1 LKIENSLNF
10 AVFTMPLELPNLDD
24 RTYED
29 LVAEALR
36 LIPNYAP
43 EWTNYNPSDPGITL
57 IEMFAYLTEMLL
69 YRQNRITD
77 DNLRTFLRLLN
88 GPDWVADQN
97 QDLGQ
102 EIREA
107 VLNLRDLYRA
117 VTAEDYEILS
127 QAKFN
132 IWLVQMQQEEKAD
145 QLLQKSLED
154 RCKEWWE
161 TTGLAVKEENLPS
174 KVDQKIQRAYC
185 VPQRY
190 LGAGREEER
199 KQSKPNYVSVLIL
212 PDQDSDSAN
221 QLGPQP
227 TTLLGDALQGYLQ
240 QRSIL
245 TTRLSVVGPTYTP
258 VSAEILLARRSD
270 VLTETISNNI
280 IKAMQQFLDPENWPF
295 GRDVH
300 VSEVYELLE
309 KIDGVDYLSDILLV
323 SQCQPEDK
331 HCLAADTIWNDQG
344 EPIALRLYDHYL
356 PANRLKPD
364 QILIAPS
371 ADFLTVQ
378 LTIKVRAASGAN
390 PDLLRRQIK
399 SQTRAFFHPLYP
411 TIRDLNLDGETDIKL
426 EVTANQTIKLSSL
439 QLADSQYLE
448 TDSRE
453 LNLATIIT
461 DIEQVTSIKLSSDRN
476 REPGRWL
483 LIKAEEVIDL
493 RSQIEVD

>member
-1 LKIENSLNF
+1 
-10 AVFTMPLELPNLDD
+10 
-24 RTYED
+24 
-29 LVAEALR
+29 
-36 LIPNYAP
+36 
-43 EWTNYNPSDPGITL
+43 
-57 IEMFAYLTEMLL
+57 
-69 YRQNRITD
+69 
-77 DNLRTFLRLLN
+77 
-88 GPDWVADQN
+88 
-97 QDLGQ
+97 
-102 EIREA
+102 
-107 VLNLRDLYRA
+107 
-117 VTAEDYEILS
+117 
-127 QAKFN
+127 
-132 IWLVQMQQEEKAD
+132 
-145 QLLQKSLED
+145 
-154 RCKEWWE
+154 
-161 TTGLAVKEENLPS
+161 
-174 KVDQKIQRAYC
+174 
-185 VPQRY
+185 
-190 LGAGREEER
+190 
-199 KQSKPNYVSVLIL
+199 
-212 PDQDSDSAN
+212 
-221 QLGPQP
+221 
-227 TTLLGDALQGYLQ
+227 
-240 QRSIL
+240 
-245 TTRLSVVGPTYTP
+245 
-258 VSAEILLARRSD
+258 
-270 VLTETISNNI
+270 
-280 IKAMQQFLDPENWPF
+280 MQQFLDPENWPF

-323 SQCQPEDK
+323 SQCQPENK

-344 EPIALRLYDHYL
+344 EPIGLRLYDHYL
-356 PANRLKPD
+356 PANRLKLD

-476 REPGRWL
+476 REPGGWL

>member
-1 LKIENSLNF
+1 
-10 AVFTMPLELPNLDD
+10 MPLDLPNLDD

-88 GPDWVADQN
+88 GPDWVAEQN
-97 QDLGQ
+97 QDLAQ
-102 EIREA
+102 EIQDA
-107 VLNLRDLYRA
+107 VLNLRDEYRA

-145 QLLQKSLED
+145 KLLEKSLKD

-161 TTGLAVKEENLPS
+161 TTSLAVKEENLPS
-174 KVDQKIQRAYC
+174 KVSQKIQRAYC

-212 PDQDSDSAN
+212 PDKDSDSAN

-227 TTLLGDALQGYLQ
+227 ATLLREALQGYLQ

-258 VSAEILLARRSD
+258 VSAEILVARRSD
-270 VLTETISNNI
+270 VLTETVSDGL

-356 PANRLKPD
+356 PANRLKLD

-378 LTIKVRAASGAN
+378 LTIKIRASSGSDL
-390 PDLLRRQIK
+390 DLLRRQIK

-411 TIRDLNLDGETDIKL
+411 TICALNPTGATNMKI
-426 EVTANQTIKLSSL
+426 EVTATQTIKLSSL

-461 DIEQVTSIKLSSDRN
+461 GIAQVTSIELSSDRN
-476 REPGRWL
+476 QEPGGWL
-483 LIKAEEVIDL
+483 LIKAGEIIDL
-493 RSQIEVD
+493 RSLVEVNSAITG

>member
-1 LKIENSLNF
+1 
-10 AVFTMPLELPNLDD
+10 MPLELPNLDD

-97 QDLGQ
+97 QDLAQ
-102 EIREA
+102 EIQDA
-107 VLNLRDLYRA
+107 VLNLRDEYRA
-117 VTAEDYEILS
+117 VTAEDYETLS
-127 QAKFN
+127 QQKFN

-145 QLLQKSLED
+145 KLLEKSLKD

-161 TTGLAVKEENLPS
+161 TTNLEIKEENLPS
-174 KVDQKIQRAYC
+174 KVSQKIRRAHC

-190 LGAGREEER
+190 LGAGKEEEK

-212 PDQDSDSAN
+212 PDKDSDSAN

-227 TTLLGDALQGYLQ
+227 TTLLRDALQGYLQ

-245 TTRLSVVGPTYTP
+245 TTRLSVVGPSYTP
-258 VSAEILLARRSD
+258 VSAEILVARRSD
-270 VLTETISNNI
+270 VLTETVSNGI
-280 IKAMQQFLDPENWPF
+280 VKAMQQFLDPENWPF

-309 KIDGVDYLSDILLV
+309 KIDGIDYLTDVLLV
-323 SQCQPEDK
+323 SECQPEDQ
-331 HCLAADTIWNDQG
+331 HCLATDTIWNDQG
-344 EPIALRLYDHYL
+344 EPIGLRLYDHYL
-356 PANRLKPD
+356 PVNRLKLS
-364 QILIAPS
+364 QIVIAPS
-371 ADFLTVQ
+371 ANFLAVQ

-390 PDLLRRQIK
+390 PDLLKREIK

-411 TIRDLNLDGETDIKL
+411 TIHELNPLGVTDIKI
-426 EVTANQTIKLSSL
+426 EVTDNQTIKLSSL
-439 QLADSQYLE
+439 QLVDSQYLE
-448 TDSRE
+448 TNSLE

-461 DIEQVTSIKLSSDRN
+461 GIAQVTSIQLSSDRN
-476 REPGRWL
+476 QEPGGWL
-483 LIKAEEVIDL
+483 LIKAGEVIDL
-493 RSQIEVD
+493 RSLVEVNSAITG

>member
-1 LKIENSLNF
+1 
-10 AVFTMPLELPNLDD
+10 MPLELPNLDD

-97 QDLGQ
+97 QDLRQ

-107 VLNLRDLYRA
+107 VLNLRDHYRA

-145 QLLQKSLED
+145 KLLEKSLKD

-161 TTGLAVKEENLPS
+161 TTSLAVKEENLPS
-174 KVDQKIQRAYC
+174 KVSQKIQRAYC

-212 PDQDSDSAN
+212 PDKDSDSAN

-227 TTLLGDALQGYLQ
+227 ATLLREALQGYLQ

-258 VSAEILLARRSD
+258 VSAEILVARRSD
-270 VLTETISNNI
+270 VLTETVSDGI

-295 GRDVH
+295 SRDVH

-309 KIDGVDYLSDILLV
+309 KIDGVDYLPDILLV
-323 SQCQPEDK
+323 SECQPEDQY
-331 HCLAADTIWNDQG
+331 CLATDTIWNDQG
-344 EPIALRLYDHYL
+344 EPIGLRLYDHYL
-356 PANRLKPD
+356 PANRLKLD

-378 LTIKVRAASGAN
+378 LTIKIRASSGSDL
-390 PDLLRRQIK
+390 DLLRRQIK

-411 TIRDLNLDGETDIKL
+411 TIRALNPTGATNMKI
-426 EVTANQTIKLSSL
+426 EVTATQTIKLSSL

-461 DIEQVTSIKLSSDRN
+461 GIAQVTSIELSSDRN
-476 REPGRWL
+476 QEPGGWL
-483 LIKAEEVIDL
+483 LIKAGEIIDL
-493 RSQIEVD
+493 RSLVEVDSAITG

>member
-1 LKIENSLNF
+1 
-10 AVFTMPLELPNLDD
+10 MPLDLPNLDD

-77 DNLRTFLRLLN
+77 DNLHTFLRLLN
-88 GPDWVADQN
+88 GSDWVADQN

-102 EIREA
+102 EIRDT
-107 VLNLRDLYRA
+107 VLNLRNHYRA
-117 VTAEDYEILS
+117 VTAEDYGILS
-127 QAKFN
+127 QEKFN
-132 IWLVQMQQEEKAD
+132 IWLVQMQLEEKAD
-145 QLLQKSLED
+145 KLLEKSLKD

-161 TTGLAVKEENLPS
+161 TTSLAVQEENLPS
-174 KVDQKIQRAYC
+174 KVNQKIQRAHC

-190 LGAGREEER
+190 LGAGSEEER

-227 TTLLGDALQGYLQ
+227 TTLLRDALQGYLQ

-258 VSAEILLARRSD
+258 VSAEILVARRSD
-270 VLTETISNNI
+270 VLTKTISDGI
-280 IKAMQQFLDPENWPF
+280 IKAMGQFLDPENWPF

-323 SQCQPEDK
+323 SECQPEDK

-356 PANRLKPD
+356 PANRLKLD

-378 LTIKVRAASGAN
+378 LTIKIRASSGSDL
-390 PDLLRRQIK
+390 DLLRRQIK
-399 SQTRAFFHPLYP
+399 SQIRAFFHPLYP
-411 TIRDLNLDGETDIKL
+411 TICALNPTGATNMKI
-426 EVTANQTIKLSSL
+426 EVTATQTIKLSSL
-439 QLADSQYLE
+439 QLAYSL
-448 TDSRE
+448 E

-461 DIEQVTSIKLSSDRN
+461 GIAQVTSIELSSDRN
-476 REPGRWL
+476 QEPGGWL
-483 LIKAEEVIDL
+483 LIKAGEIIDL
-493 RSQIEVD
+493 RSLIEVDSAITG